1 MSGASLGHGTATG
14 EPRAGRCQVERED
27 GRTSEVSPPRDTRPV
42 EPGVKDGGQSD
53 GRMGWAKII
62 EIHRIEHSAPPPLNR
77 LTSCRISEAGGSRR
91 KCPRCAE

>member
-1 MSGASLGHGTATG
+1 MEGHTIYYNDEQWTTSGASLGHGTATG

-53 GRMGWAKII
+53 GRMGWAKM
-62 EIHRIEHSAPPPLNR
+62 H
-77 LTSCRISEAGGSRR
+77 
-91 KCPRCAE
+91 